1 MKIFILTIN
10 EAYERP
16 RKLGIFT
23 SFESAKEYATSI
35 WFKQLNGKGGD
46 PIFEQKEVAK
56 RISILSPQSL
66 WVTAQNQ
73 PCGLLGNEWLQI
85 EEFPVG
91 CKHALSFARSFS
103 EEG

>member
-16 RKLGIFT
+16 QKLGIFT

-35 WFKQLNGKGGD
+35 WLNLNGKGGD
-46 PIFEQKEVAK
+46 PIFEQQEVAK
-56 RISILSPQSL
+56 RISHLTPQSL
-66 WVTAQNQ
+66 WATNQNQ
-73 PCGLLGNEWLQI
+73 PCGLIGNEWLQI
-85 EEFPVG
+85 EEFAVG
-91 CKHALSFARSFS
+91 CKHAISFARSFS